1 MFRISLV
8 CGLVLLTA
16 ACGQS
21 SNPQNLR
28 TRISGASAVG
38 VPVSENVLITG
49 SLIRGPEGPKL
60 AYTHALSLEMADDK
74 IAPRFDRA
82 QTSCLE
88 DQSLNCN
95 LIEATITVGDANAG
109 VRPRAN
115 LSLRLPHDSVAR
127 FQAQLL
133 QPLPGE
139 GPGEPSLRRSST
151 TAEDLTFQIVDVN
164 RRLVQSSD
172 YRDRLTTL
180 TRRADAKVDD
190 LIKVADKISEV
201 QSSIEE
207 LTAQNRTLN
216 MRVDTE
222 LLNIDLNPHAS
233 LANLSSPLGQAWRNS
248 ARELGGSAATAFT
261 FVVVSLPWLP
271 LAAMGGLLLA
281 WSWRLVRKARRGG
294 AAPAIDSGKQRPAG

>member
-1 MFRISLV
+1 MFRHSLI
-8 CGLVLLTA
+8 CGVVFLTA
-16 ACGQS
+16 ACEQNS
-21 SNPQNLR
+21 RPQNEIAGLR
-28 TRISGASAVG
+28 ADVASA
-38 VPVSENVLITG
+38 PEQVLITG
-49 SLIRGPEGPKL
+49 SLVRGTQGPKL
-60 AYTHALSLEMADDK
+60 AYMHALSIEMADEK
-74 IAPRFDRA
+74 IAPRFERA

-164 RRLVQSSD
+164 RRLNQAND
-172 YRDRLTTL
+172 FRDRLTTIG
-180 TRRADAKVDD
+180 RRTDAKVDD
-190 LIKVADKISEV
+190 LIKVADKVSEV

-207 LTAQNRTLN
+207 LTVQTRNLN
-216 MRVDTE
+216 TRVDTE
-222 LLNIDLNPHAS
+222 LLNIDLDPHAS
-233 LANLSSPLGQAWRNS
+233 LTNLSSPLGQAWRNS
-248 ARELGGSAATAFT
+248 ARELGRSAAAAFT
-261 FVVVSLPWLP
+261 FIVVSLPWMP
-271 LAAMGGLLLA
+271 LIAVGGALLI
-281 WSWRLVRKARRGG
+281 WGWRLVRKTRQPGT
-294 AAPAIDSGKQRPAG
+294 SG